1 MVITVD
7 GYDGTGKTT
16 LAKNIAKRYGFTY
29 LEKPVIRMIA
39 VQKGCDLEEAE
50 KIVQQQ
56 EGVLWKSKDKHK
68 IAEYYCEAYRFVREL
83 GKTCDI
89 VMDRGLLTLY
99 AIVGDD
105 ETKDAFDKYIQEGL
119 FYEGSVYLTATD
131 ETRIDR
137 IRRRNPNDPDLKRPH
152 WRDNDLQEYAD
163 SRHLN
168 YFTVATD
175 ERNTDEVFEEAIK
188 FLDPLLLNRNN
199 KVKNDSNND
208 LSSLDEEDTPI

>member
-29 LEKPVIRMIA
+29 LEKPVIRMVA
-39 VQKGCDLEEAE
+39 VQKGCDLAEAE
-50 KIVQQQ
+50 QIVKEQ
-56 EGVLWKSKDKHK
+56 EHSLWKSNDKHK

-83 GKTCDI
+83 GKHYDI

-99 AIVGDD
+99 AIIGDD
-105 ETKDAFDKYIQEGL
+105 ETKDAFDKYIEEGL

-131 ETRIDR
+131 ENRIER

-152 WRDNDLQEYAD
+152 WRDNDLEEYAD

-175 ERNTDEVFEEAIK
+175 DRTPDEVFEEAIK
-188 FLDPLLLNRNN
+188 FLDPLLLNRNDRTQN
-199 KVKNDSNND
+199 AQNTNI
-208 LSSLDEEDTPI
+208 SSDDEEETPL